1 MNSNWHEVSDD
12 RITAS
17 QQELDTYWKIVSLKN
32 AAAMGLSSKRITAV
46 DPRCDKNIVNEI
58 IGILD
63 SPCWYQ
69 RISNPES
76 GWTQIS
82 GDKSDKNNL
91 LCFKGNASVTFE
103 SVYNDEDDN
112 MSYLSC
118 RIMYM
123 FNSEH
128 DNIEKSRKL
137 IERYSWI
144 NDIDYKDLS
153 EITGYMVWDVEGV
166 PESIDITVDGMIMT
180 VENKDGKC
188 HLKETVDAG
197 DKIINTAK

>member
-118 RIMYM
+118 RIMYIYNSGIEEEKRKKEL
-123 FNSEH
+123 FNT
-128 DNIEKSRKL
+128 
-137 IERYSWI
+137 YSWI
-144 NDIDYKDLS
+144 NGMDYNLFSSISSYTIS
-153 EITGYMVWDVEGV
+153 ENNEMIYF
-166 PESIDITVDGMIMT
+166 TVDDIKIT
-180 VENKDGKC
+180 IINDNGKC
-188 HLKETVDAG
+188 KIEG
-197 DKIINTAK
+197 DIRA